1 MVVITECFNNS
12 WKACMRSG
20 RYITQPNQYKAF
32 IPASLPPNPPI
43 RMEGELQ
50 HLLTDAGIAIGKLDT
65 MGYLAPNLNHIIA
78 MYVRKEALLSSQIEG
93 TQASLEDIFEYE
105 NKIPLKNVNDVEE
118 VVNYIKALNYGMNRL
133 NEFPMS
139 IRLIKEIHS
148 MLLEG
153 VRGKDKTPGEFKKSQ
168 NWIGPIGS
176 TPSTA
181 SFIPPPPKEA
191 MDAMGELE
199 LFLHKSSDI
208 PLLISCALI
217 HYQFETIHPFLDGNG
232 RLGRLLITFYLYW
245 KKALQYP
252 TLYLSYYFKIH
263 RQEYYDR
270 LNLVREQGDYEQW
283 IVFFLK
289 GIIWTCN
296 SALQTIKNVLQLQ
309 ETHKKRLIE
318 KKLSTPYAIALL
330 DYLFEKPHLSI
341 KDVSI
346 HLHISYQSAKT
357 LMHQLVSFEILKEI
371 TGKRRDK
378 RYSYWEYLALLSEGT

>member
-1 MVVITECFNNS
+1 
-12 WKACMRSG
+12 MRSG

-32 IPASLPPNPPI
+32 IPTDLPPEPPI
-43 RMEGELQ
+43 RIEGEM
-50 HLLTDAGIAIGKLDT
+50 HGLLTDANIAIGKLDT
-65 MGYLAPNLNHIIA
+65 MGYLAPNLSHIIA

-93 TQASLEDIFEYE
+93 TQASFEDIFEYE
-105 NKIPLKNVNDVEE
+105 SQIPVKNVNDVEE
-118 VVNYIKALNYGMNRL
+118 VVNYIKALNHGMQRL
-133 NEFPMS
+133 NDFPMS
-139 IRLIKEIHS
+139 IRLIKEIHAI
-148 MLLEG
+148 LLEG

-168 NWIGPIGS
+168 NWIGPAGS

-191 MDAMGELE
+191 MDAMGQLE
-199 LFLHKSSDI
+199 LFLHKNSSI

-245 KKALQYP
+245 KKALQHP

-270 LNLVREQGDYEQW
+270 LNLVRAKGDYEQW
-283 IVFFLK
+283 VTFFLQ
-289 GIIWTCN
+289 GVIWTSN
-296 SALQTIKNVLQLQ
+296 SALQTIKTALQLQ
-309 ETHKKRLIE
+309 ETHKKRLITA
-318 KKLSTPYAIALL
+318 KLSTPYAIALL

-341 KDVSI
+341 KDAAT
-346 HLHISYQSAKT
+346 HLKTSYQSAKT
-357 LMHQLVSFEILKEI
+357 LMQQLVSLEILKEI

-378 RYSYWEYLALLSEGT
+378 RYSYWEYLDLLSEGT

>member
-1 MVVITECFNNS
+1 
-12 WKACMRSG
+12 MRSG

-32 IPASLPPNPPI
+32 IPTDLPPTPQI
-43 RMEGELQ
+43 RIEGEIQ
-50 HLLTDAGIAIGKLDT
+50 GFLTDANIAIGKLDA

-93 TQASLEDIFEYE
+93 TQASFEDIFEYE
-105 NKIPLKNVNDVEE
+105 NQIPVKNVNDVEE
-118 VVNYIKALNYGMNRL
+118 VVNYIKALNHGMQRL

-148 MLLEG
+148 ILLEG
-153 VRGKDKTPGEFKKSQ
+153 VRGENKTPGEFKESQ
-168 NWIGPIGS
+168 NWIGPAGS

-191 MDAMGELE
+191 KDAMGQLE
-199 LFLHKSSDI
+199 LFIHKSSDI
-208 PLLISCALI
+208 PLLINCALI

-252 TLYLSYYFKIH
+252 TLYLSYYLKIH

-270 LNLVREQGDYEQW
+270 LNLVRANGDYEQW

-289 GIIWTCN
+289 GIIWTCG
-296 SALQTIKNVLQLQ
+296 SALQTIKTILQLQ
-309 ETHKKRLIE
+309 ETHKKRLI
-318 KKLSTPYAIALL
+318 KAKLSTPYAIALL

-341 KDVSI
+341 KDAAI
-346 HLHISYQSAKT
+346 HLETSYQSAKA
-357 LMHQLVSFEILKEI
+357 LMQQLISLEILKEI

-378 RYSYWEYLALLSEGT
+378 RYSYWEYLDLLSEGT

>member
-1 MVVITECFNNS
+1 
-12 WKACMRSG
+12 MRSG
-20 RYITQPNQYKAF
+20 RYITQPNHYKAF
-32 IPASLPPNPPI
+32 IPTDLPPDPSI
-43 RMEGELQ
+43 RIEGDMQ
-50 HLLTDAGIAIGKLDT
+50 SLLTDANIAIGKLDT

-78 MYVRKEALLSSQIEG
+78 MYVRKEALLSAQIEG
-93 TQASLEDIFEYE
+93 TQASFEDIFEYE
-105 NKIPLKNVNDVEE
+105 NQIPVKNVNDVEE
-118 VVNYIKALNYGMNRL
+118 VVNYIKALNHGMQRL
-133 NEFPMS
+133 HDFPMS
-139 IRLIKEIHS
+139 IRLIKEIHAI
-148 MLLEG
+148 LLEG

-168 NWIGPIGS
+168 NWIGPPGS

-181 SFIPPPPKEA
+181 SFIPPPPKES
-191 MDAMGELE
+191 MDSMGQLE
-199 LFLHKSSDI
+199 LFLHKNTDI

-270 LNLVREQGDYEQW
+270 LNLVRLKGDYEQW
-283 IVFFLK
+283 VTFFLQ
-289 GIIWTCN
+289 GVIWTSN
-296 SALQTIKNVLQLQ
+296 SALQTIKTALQLQ

-318 KKLSTPYAIALL
+318 AKLSTPYAIALL

-341 KDVSI
+341 KDAAD
-346 HLHISYQSAKT
+346 HLKISYQSAKT
-357 LMHQLVSFEILKEI
+357 LMHQLVSYEILKEI

-378 RYSYWEYLALLSEGT
+378 RYSYWEYLDLLSEGT